1 MGEGAGEGA
10 GERTNRSS
18 VAQVKHNFLLTL
30 TVDKK
35 KKHKNPS
42 SAFRKSIR
50 VSVKRNIAILE
61 KYRRLYVE
69 LLFSPTVL
77 HWNKQQIN
85 FSGTLITEDTPLLP
99 DWWSTDGQLM
109 SSLMKRHGGF

>member
-42 SAFRKSIR
+42 RAFRKSIR

-69 LLFSPTVL
+69 VSSTVL

-109 SSLMKRHGGF
+109 KRHGGF